1 MRPDMTS
8 QEPQSDPPAV
18 SGGGRGH
25 VQEWAEKAGPI
36 GKETVM
42 KLSSVLLA
50 GLGAAALT
58 AVVLLILGVSFQR
71 PLPTQGAGLYN
82 RATETTVT
90 GVVSGVRDFPCPVSE
105 GEMGDHLMLKTTDG
119 EVMVHLAPGRVMRS
133 QNLRFAVGEQL
144 TVTGSRVRVLGNNDL
159 IAREIARGNDSYV
172 FRDRAG
178 KLMLVQ

>member
-8 QEPQSDPPAV
+8 QRSQSDPPAV
-18 SGGGRGH
+18 SGGSRGH
-25 VQEWAEKAGPI
+25 AQEWAEKVEPI
-36 GKETVM
+36 GKEMVM

-58 AVVLLILGVSFQR
+58 AVVLLILGVSFRR

-90 GVVSGVRDFPCPVSE
+90 GVVSEVRDFSCPVSD
-105 GEMGDHLMLKTTDG
+105 GEMGDHLMLKTADG
-119 EVMVHLAPGRVMRS
+119 EVLVHLAPGRVMRS
-133 QNLRFAVGEQL
+133 QNLRFAPGEQL
-144 TVTGSRVRVLGNNDL
+144 TVMGSRVRLLGHNDL
-159 IAREIARGNDSYV
+159 IAREIVRGTDTYV
-172 FRDRAG
+172 FRDQAG